1 MSDQPKKPIVLT
13 ILDGWGCGV
22 PNIGNA
28 IANANLPAIRS
39 IEEQYPSALL
49 HASGIS
55 VGVLWGEEGNSETG
69 HITIGAG
76 RIVYQYITRI
86 IFAIRD
92 GSFFSN
98 PVLLGA
104 AQHVK
109 THDST
114 LHLMGLVSSGSVHSY
129 IDHVYALFD
138 FAKNN
143 DLKRVALHIFTDGKD
158 APPTE
163 GKKFVEHLT
172 MRLEKEYPT
181 IHIAALI
188 GRTYSMDRNNNWDRT
203 EKTYNLLTKGEGV
216 IIQDPSAYLSGC
228 YEKDIFDSSIEPA
241 LVQREGETPLTIKDN
256 DAVIFFNFREDSARQ
271 ISRAFTEDT
280 FTHFERKKL
289 NNLYYV
295 GMTRYEDSFM
305 GGVLFEP
312 PSVAHCLGEELSL
325 YGKKQL
331 RVAETEKYAH
341 VTYFFNGGRE
351 TPFAGEDRTL
361 VPSLLSKHFNET
373 PVMSAPM
380 VADTII
386 NAINSGDH
394 DIIIAN
400 FANADMVGHTGDYN
414 ATIRAVEAVDKEVGR
429 VMQKVLEQDGI
440 MLITAD
446 HGNADRKI
454 DPQSG
459 MPISEHSL
467 NPVPLY
473 LIGSRFRKKEP
484 PLSPLYSK
492 SPSGFLA
499 DVAPTLL
506 DIMEIPKP
514 DDMTGNSLLPLL
526 IS

>member
-1 MSDQPKKPIVLT
+1 MSDPNKRPIVLT
-13 ILDGWGCGV
+13 ILDGWGCGT

-28 IANANLPAIRS
+28 ITNANLPTIRM

-109 THDST
+109 TNNST

-138 FAKNN
+138 FVKNN
-143 DLKRVALHIFTDGKD
+143 DIKNVALHIFTDGKD

-172 MRLEKEYPT
+172 LRLEKEYPT
-181 IHIAALI
+181 IQIASLI
-188 GRTYSMDRNNNWDRT
+188 GRTYSMDRNNNWDRI
-203 EKTYNLLTKGEGV
+203 EKTYNLLVKGEA
-216 IIQDPSAYLSGC
+216 IKIQDPSAYLADC
-228 YEKDIFDSSIEPA
+228 YAKDIFDSSIEPA
-241 LVQREGETPLTIKDN
+241 LVTKDGSPPLTIQDN

-271 ISRAFTEDT
+271 ISHALTEDA
-280 FTHFERKKL
+280 FTHFERTKL

-295 GMTRYEDSFM
+295 GMTRYEDSFN

-312 PSVAHCLGEELSL
+312 PTVAHGLGEELSL

-351 TPFAGEDRTL
+351 TPFEGEERIL
-361 VPSLLSKHFNET
+361 VPSLLSKHFDET
-373 PVMSAPM
+373 PVMSAPL
-380 VADTII
+380 VADTVIK
-386 NAINSGDH
+386 AIEEERF

-400 FANADMVGHTGDYN
+400 FANADMVGHTGNYE
-414 ATIRAVEAVDKEVGR
+414 ATIRAVEAVDKEVNR
-429 VMQKVLEQDGI
+429 IMQTVLKKGGI

-459 MPISEHSL
+459 MPISKHSL

-473 LIGSRFRKKEP
+473 LIGDTFKKNEP
-484 PLSPLYSK
+484 PLSPLYNK

-506 DIMEIPKP
+506 DIMDIPKP
-514 DDMTGNSLLPLL
+514 TDMTGNSLLPLL
-526 IS
+526 TS